1 MKKAIFSTEIS
12 LLRSTMQRLLR
23 RNAYTNI
30 TKILRKTHQADIA
43 LIMRSFNQYDQRRIF
58 SLCPTALHKA
68 RLLEELDESL
78 IEKILENENSKTIS
92 KIFRYLDTNDQ
103 ATIIGMFPQHKQNE
117 ILTMIEI
124 DDKEEVEEL
133 LSYPDDSA
141 GSIMT
146 KETFTLNQNITVKES
161 IKQLQSFP
169 ENDKIFY
176 LYVLDNKEKL
186 VGVVSLRTLVTS
198 KNSKKLKEI
207 MIKDIQAAT
216 TDTDQEEVAKKVA
229 QYNYLA
235 LPVVNRQNRFL
246 GIVTIDDVVDII
258 REEASEDFLQMAGV
272 GKDREI
278 LLKSPLEN
286 AQSRAPWI
294 LASLI
299 GGVCAA
305 AIISYFN
312 NLLEQIIIL
321 AAFIPVII
329 GIGGNVGTQS
339 STIVVRGLATGR
351 VDVANTIPLILKE
364 VVVGSLLG
372 ATYGLI
378 IGFASEYISG
388 NTTTNLGVVIGLSI
402 FCSMTIATAVGA
414 SVPLILKKLNYDPAI
429 STGPFVTT
437 AIDIIGVA
445 LYFLI
450 ASTILIN

>member
-43 LIMRSFNQYDQRRIF
+43 LIMRSFSQYDQRKIF

-78 IEKILENENSKTIS
+78 IEKVLENENSKTIS

-146 KETFTLNQNITVKES
+146 KETFTLNQNTTVKES

-207 MIKDIQAAT
+207 MIKDIQAAA

-378 IGFASEYISG
+378 IGFATEYISG
-388 NTTTNLGVVIGLSI
+388 NTTTNLGIVIGLSI

>member
-1 MKKAIFSTEIS
+1 
-12 LLRSTMQRLLR
+12 
-23 RNAYTNI
+23 
-30 TKILRKTHQADIA
+30 
-43 LIMRSFNQYDQRRIF
+43 
-58 SLCPTALHKA
+58 
-68 RLLEELDESL
+68 
-78 IEKILENENSKTIS
+78 
-92 KIFRYLDTNDQ
+92 
-103 ATIIGMFPQHKQNE
+103 
-117 ILTMIEI
+117 
-124 DDKEEVEEL
+124 
-133 LSYPDDSA
+133 
-141 GSIMT
+141 
-146 KETFTLNQNITVKES
+146 
-161 IKQLQSFP
+161 
-169 ENDKIFY
+169 
-176 LYVLDNKEKL
+176 
-186 VGVVSLRTLVTS
+186 
-198 KNSKKLKEI
+198 

-351 VDVANTIPLILKE
+351 VDVSNTIPLILKE

-372 ATYGLI
+372 AIYGL
-378 IGFASEYISG
+378 S
-388 NTTTNLGVVIGLSI
+388 
-402 FCSMTIATAVGA
+402 
-414 SVPLILKKLNYDPAI
+414 LIHI
-429 STGPFVTT
+429 
-437 AIDIIGVA
+437 
-445 LYFLI
+445 
-450 ASTILIN
+450 